1 MIRLNK
7 TLLLTAYSVQVLR
20 PHECLRTCL
29 RSRCAPSRAFGVS
42 SAATLGLPSAYF
54 YYIRSVRDNI
64 PALPMHCSTDR
75 RCGAGH
81 LRLAGPPSISLTVMA
96 SSSRKM
102 GSLFFQL
109 RVFHLSTDRVLPFCY
124 RARALFKMRP
134 DPVGK
139 VVNSTHVEPG

>member
-7 TLLLTAYSVQVLR
+7 TLLLTAFGVQVLR

-81 LRLAGPPSISLTVMA
+81 LRLAGSAEYISDSHGFEFKEDGFSLLPTARLPSVYGSRPPFLLQSACSV
-96 SSSRKM
+96 
-102 GSLFFQL
+102 
-109 RVFHLSTDRVLPFCY
+109 
-124 RARALFKMRP
+124 
-134 DPVGK
+134 
-139 VVNSTHVEPG
+139 